1 MGKFNLW
8 SLSNAMLNYQR
19 VITRAYIGCF
29 TPNKTNV
36 IFSHGTAIEQ
46 FNLLGAQAPRISECW
61 IARPTCLLHPHGFP
75 KKWRVVEVSVI
86 FWYPKMTSP
95 INVVWNLWF
104 CGSHNCCF
112 SDSSKRLWKQ
122 SSKEKDIS
130 TTWFWD
136 FWNTDVGR
144 FFRDLWHW
152 PKFKSPGMGWIR
164 LDFMRFLDHHYQQN
178 TSLQYTSILSPLLL

>member
-1 MGKFNLW
+1 
-8 SLSNAMLNYQR
+8 MLNYQR
-19 VITRAYIGCF
+19 VIIRASIGCF

-46 FNLLGAQAPRISECW
+46 FNLLGTQAPRISECW
-61 IARPTCLLHPHGFP
+61 IARPTCLLHPHGVP
-75 KKWRVVEVSVI
+75 KTGRVVEVSVI

-104 CGSHNCCF
+104 CGSYNFCF

-122 SSKEKDIS
+122 SSKEKEIS

-144 FFRDLWHW
+144 FLSGFMALAKVQKPRYGMNQTWFHEI
-152 PKFKSPGMGWIR
+152 PGS
-164 LDFMRFLDHHYQQN
+164 
-178 TSLQYTSILSPLLL
+178 SLSKKTHNYSIQELYHL